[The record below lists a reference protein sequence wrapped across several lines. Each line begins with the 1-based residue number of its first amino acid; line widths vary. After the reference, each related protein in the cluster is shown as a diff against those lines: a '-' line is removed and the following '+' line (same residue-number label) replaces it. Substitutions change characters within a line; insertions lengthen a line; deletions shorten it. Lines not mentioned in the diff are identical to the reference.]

1 MRDFATYFLPREDL
15 LCLLRSCLYLK
26 VALQLSQLNES
37 LTLMVCSDVFI
48 STTTG
53 CEGGFIT
60 KITGESLT
68 LMVSSDVY
76 ITTTTGC
83 IDFITEVTAE
93 FFSPMD
99 SSDVH
104 ITTNTGFE
112 GSGTFT
118 AAMYFLH
125 FYLC

>member
-1 MRDFATYFLPREDL
+1 MRDFATYFFLPREDL

-53 CEGGFIT
+53 CEGGFT
-60 KITGESLT
+60 K
-68 LMVSSDVY
+68 
-76 ITTTTGC
+76 
-83 IDFITEVTAE
+83 VTVE
-93 FFSPMD
+93 FFSLMD

-104 ITTNTGFE
+104 ITTT
-112 GSGTFT
+112 SKLYKHIKTVYS
-118 AAMYFLH
+118 AL
-125 FYLC
+125 